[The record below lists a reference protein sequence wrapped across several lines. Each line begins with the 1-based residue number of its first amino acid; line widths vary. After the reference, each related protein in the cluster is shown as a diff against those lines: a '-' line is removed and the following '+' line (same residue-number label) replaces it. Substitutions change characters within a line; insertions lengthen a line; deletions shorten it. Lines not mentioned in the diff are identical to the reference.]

1 MMKMMKKLMGL
12 ALVVSVFFTGIFA
25 SCGNAEEIFEAEYPF
40 AYPMPDQADYLLENG
55 EFDYDAYD
63 KAYEKWAETDRNDP
77 LLFAG
82 DEQLSAY
89 FKSIS
94 KEMLTAKD
102 QKNKVISPVNI
113 YLALSMLSEITDGG
127 TRDEILNVL
136 GADSI
141 ESLRYRANRIF
152 LSVYK
157 NDGQTVSVP
166 ASSVWL
172 RNDMEYKKDALSILA
187 DKYFASSFSGE
198 MGSDAYN
205 QMIRKWLADQTGG
218 LLKEQAEKISL
229 DPETVIAL
237 ASSLYF
243 KAGWSSE
250 FSKANTKTDIFHA
263 PLGDVPGEF
272 MYKSSTDTY
281 YWSDRFGAV
290 ALPMTNGGRMWIV
303 LPDEGTAAE
312 SLFES
317 DEIQNLIKSPAEWEN
332 KKRLI
337 VHKAIPK
344 FDVAGENDLIGAL
357 RNLGVMSVF
366 DKNTSDFS
374 PLTDIPELSV
384 SKVQHD
390 ARVKIDEEGVEA
402 AAYTVITVL
411 AASMRPPEEEMEF
424 VADRPFAFVITSQDN
439 LPLFSGIVNEPE
451 K

>member
-1 MMKMMKKLMGL
+1 MKKLIGL
-12 ALVVSVFFTGIFA
+12 ALAVSVLFTGIFA
-25 SCGNAEEIFEAEYPF
+25 PCVNAEAIFEAEYPF
-40 AYPMPDQADYLLENG
+40 AYPMPDQADYWLEDG

-63 KAYEKWAETDRNDP
+63 EAYEKWAETDGNFP
-77 LLFAG
+77 LLFAD
-82 DEQLSAY
+82 DEKATDY
-89 FKSIS
+89 FVSIS

-113 YLALSMLSEITDGG
+113 YLALSMLSEITDSG
-127 TRDEILNVL
+127 TRDEILNLL
-136 GADSI
+136 GADSV

-157 NDGQTVSVP
+157 NDGQTVCVP

-172 RNDMEYKKDALSILA
+172 RNDMEYKKDALSILS

-205 QMIRKWLADQTGG
+205 QMIRKWLTDQTGG
-218 LLKEQAEKISL
+218 LLKEQAEKITL
-229 DPETVIAL
+229 DPQTVIAL
-237 ASSLYF
+237 AASLYF

-272 MYKSSTDTY
+272 MYKASADTY
-281 YWSDRFGAV
+281 YWSDHFGAV
-290 ALPMTNGGRMWIV
+290 ALPLTNGGRMWIV

-312 SLFES
+312 NLFES
-317 DEIQNLIKSPAEWEN
+317 DEIQTLILNPSEWE
-332 KKRLI
+332 KQKQLV
-337 VHKAIPK
+337 VHKSIPK

-357 RNLGVMSVF
+357 KNLGVLSVF
-366 DKNTSDFS
+366 DKNASDFS
-374 PLTDIPELSV
+374 PLTDMPELSV
-384 SKVQHD
+384 SQAQHD

-411 AASMRPPEEEMEF
+411 ATSMCPPEEEMAF
-424 VADRPFAFVITSQDN
+424 IADRPFAFVITSKDG
-439 LPLFSGIVNEPE
+439 LPLFTGIVNEPG